1 MNERKALEPFL
12 LSDRIAR
19 IESNALLRTRTLV
32 VVLDGVHDPH
42 NQSAVVRS
50 CDGFGLLE
58 LHVIESHQRFRC
70 NKKVSQGAEKWLEII
85 RHRESAPCA
94 AALTGRG
101 FELWVA
107 DPKPPSVTVD
117 QLPWERPLALVFG
130 NEHEGPSDAMRA
142 RAIGCFHIPMFG
154 FVESF
159 NVSVAVGIAL
169 AVGVRERLLR
179 CGRHGDLADAERQQ
193 LMATWVRRS
202 VRHADKILSQ
212 LTKHNSKKHVPP
224 VDSA

>member
-1 MNERKALEPFL
+1 MNDRKALEQFL
-12 LSDRIAR
+12 LADRIAR
-19 IESNALLRTRTLV
+19 IERNAGFRTRTLV

-42 NQSAVVRS
+42 NLSAVVRS

-70 NKKVSQGAEKWLEII
+70 NKKVSQGAQKWLEIT

-94 AALTGRG
+94 AALAGRG
-101 FELWVA
+101 FEMWVA
-107 DPKPPSVTVD
+107 DPKLPSVAVD

-130 NEHEGPSDAMRA
+130 NEHEGPSDAMRT
-142 RAIGCFHIPMFG
+142 RAAGCFHIPMFG

-159 NVSVAVGIAL
+159 NISVAVGIAL
-169 AVGVRERLLR
+169 ASGVRERLRR
-179 CGRHGDLADAERQQ
+179 CGRHGDLTDAERQQ
-193 LMATWVRRS
+193 LIATWVRRS

-212 LTKHNSKKHVPP
+212 LTKTSLTRT
-224 VDSA
+224 

>member
-19 IESNALLRTRTLV
+19 IEKNAELRTRNLV
-32 VVLDGVHDPH
+32 VVLDDVHDPH
-42 NQSAVVRS
+42 NQSAIVRS

-58 LHVIESHQRFRC
+58 LHVIENHPRFRC
-70 NKKVSQGAEKWLEII
+70 NKKVSQGAQKWLEIM
-85 RHRESAPCA
+85 RHRDSTSCA
-94 AALTGRG
+94 TALNERG

-107 DPKPPSVTVD
+107 DPKAPSQPVD
-117 QLPWERPLALVFG
+117 NLPWERPLALVFG
-130 NEHEGPSDAMRA
+130 NEHEGPSKAMRSHA
-142 RAIGCFHIPMFG
+142 TGCFHVPMFG

-169 AVGVRERLLR
+169 AVGVRERLRRL
-179 CGRHGDLADAERQQ
+179 GRHGDLTDEERQQ
-193 LMATWVRRS
+193 LIAAWVRRS

-212 LTKHNSKKHVPP
+212 LTKASKATNSSVTDP
-224 VDSA
+224 D